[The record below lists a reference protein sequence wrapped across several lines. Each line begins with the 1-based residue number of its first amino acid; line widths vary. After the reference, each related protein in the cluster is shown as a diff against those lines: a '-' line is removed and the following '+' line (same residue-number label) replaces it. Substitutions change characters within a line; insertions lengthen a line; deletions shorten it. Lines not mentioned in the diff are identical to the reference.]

1 MTIAYRDDK
10 ALPSRSVQN
19 LFRRLEWSDWFT
31 QRDIDWYLQHALYV
45 LSAWDGRRLVGM
57 GVLTGDGR
65 IDVHLDMLIIDV
77 PYQRRVSEQR

>member
-45 LSAWDGRRLVGM
+45 LSAWDGRRLVGQTLYVPM
-57 GVLTGDGR
+57 PTETIAVEVTEPVFFDPDGER
-65 IDVHLDMLIIDV
+65 LHG
-77 PYQRRVSEQR
+77 